1 MSEPFARELV
11 RARIAVTDGGLRY
24 AVSFNSGG
32 HRPSEADL
40 IRFALHFY
48 ARVLYDM
55 VHAHRSVRD
64 LPAKVEA
71 LASAPF
77 ELASDARIHASDFT
91 DDAIDA
97 VLVSPGYRRYELQT
111 DLTGRSE
118 AVLKR
123 ALLSVLESV
132 LRVCSR
138 ELRDVLTTALLNMN
152 VSYGVT
158 HRYADA
164 KSIEE
169 VPLIAYQ
176 AASFV

>member
-11 RARIAVTDGGLRY
+11 RGRIAVTDGLRY
-24 AVSFNSGG
+24 AVSFSSNGG
-32 HRPSEADL
+32 RPADADL
-40 IRFALHFY
+40 VRFALHFY
-48 ARVLYDM
+48 ARVLYEM

-64 LPAKVEA
+64 LPARVEELA
-71 LASAPF
+71 SKPYELASAM
-77 ELASDARIHASDFT
+77 RIHAME
-91 DDAIDA
+91 DADPIEA
-97 VLVSPGYRRYELQT
+97 VLLSTGYRRYEMQA
-111 DLTGRSE
+111 DLTARSE

-132 LRVCSR
+132 LRATTDD
-138 ELRDVLTTALLNMN
+138 LRNVLTTALLNMN

-169 VPLIAYQ
+169 VPVIAYQ
-176 AASFV
+176 AAMFV